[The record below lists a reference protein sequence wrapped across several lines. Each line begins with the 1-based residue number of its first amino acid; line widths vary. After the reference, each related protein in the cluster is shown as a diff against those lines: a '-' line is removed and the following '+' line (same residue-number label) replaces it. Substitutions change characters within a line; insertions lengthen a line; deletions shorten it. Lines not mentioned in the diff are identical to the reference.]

1 MQKIGAFLLWVTE
14 ALQKGAAAAFVN
26 IDFGD
31 EKMRKKEQLT
41 PREENF
47 CRAFVYSREPRASAA
62 RAGFSLNP
70 ERTAMKLLNSR
81 KIRERISELENE
93 RQARVAEVTDG
104 YRRIAF
110 GSVADA
116 VRLILLDGVPEEAE
130 LEKMDLTMVSDIKR
144 PKGGGLE
151 VKFFDRLKALD
162 RLYELSNAAGENEK
176 SDFFAAL
183 NRSAAALSD
192 REDESE

>member
-1 MQKIGAFLLWVTE
+1 
-14 ALQKGAAAAFVN
+14 
-26 IDFGD
+26 
-31 EKMRKKEQLT
+31 
-41 PREENF
+41 
-47 CRAFVYSREPRASAA
+47 
-62 RAGFSLNP
+62 
-70 ERTAMKLLNSR
+70 MKLLNSR
-81 KIRERISELENE
+81 KIRERISALENE

-116 VRLILLDGVPEEAE
+116 VRLIFLDGIPEEAE

>member
-1 MQKIGAFLLWVTE
+1 MVDESLR
-14 ALQKGAAAAFVN
+14 KGAVAAFVN

-31 EKMRKKEQLT
+31 EVMQKNEQLT

-47 CRAFVYSREPRASAA
+47 CREFVCSREPRTSAA
-62 RAGFSLNP
+62 KAGFSLNP
-70 ERTAMKLLNSR
+70 ERAALKLLNSR
-81 KIRERISELENE
+81 KITQRIAELECE
-93 RQARVAEVTDG
+93 RRARVAEVTDG

-116 VRLILLDGVPEEAE
+116 VKLILFDGVPEEAE

-162 RLYELSNAAGENEK
+162 RLYELSNAAGESEN

-183 NRSAAALSD
+183 NKSARALHPE
-192 REDESE
+192 EDERE

>member
-70 ERTAMKLLNSR
+70 ERIAMKLLNSR

-116 VRLILLDGVPEEAE
+116 VRLIFLDGIPEEVE